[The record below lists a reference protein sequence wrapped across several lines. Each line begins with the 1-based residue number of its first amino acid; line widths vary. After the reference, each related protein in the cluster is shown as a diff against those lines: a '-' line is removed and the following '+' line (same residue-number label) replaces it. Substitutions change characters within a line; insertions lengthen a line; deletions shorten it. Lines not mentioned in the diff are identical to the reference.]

1 MNIAS
6 TKRQTK
12 GMVKYLMCF
21 FHVVKNIA
29 EKVSS
34 FPADV
39 VSTVF
44 KHLYLMHY
52 ARDTTEFTD
61 RYAAAQ
67 VAWTAIPQLKFFT
80 EYFKKQWIDSPFSN
94 WGCYHTP
101 TGFAKTNNPVEQF
114 NNAIKR
120 DYSLRTLL
128 KLVALVEQ
136 LTLMCCHRSRGT
148 IVFSLESKPNREL
161 QDRYKYLLSEGRLS
175 IIQPHK
181 HGLDFLL
188 DGPSETHVAYVY
200 QRGAPPRLPV
210 PDQGNEKK
218 RLGKRNK
225 HYMET
230 MEQPVGGWRVD
241 MEARGTNIEC
251 VFMYWQR
258 YVRREDQFRGKD
270 NKKTLH
276 KQKTYEKR
284 KEPCG
289 RTRAFA

>member
-1 MNIAS
+1 M
-6 TKRQTK
+6 
-12 GMVKYLMCF
+12 
-21 FHVVKNIA
+21 
-29 EKVSS
+29 
-34 FPADV
+34 
-39 VSTVF
+39 
-44 KHLYLMHY
+44 
-52 ARDTTEFTD
+52 
-61 RYAAAQ
+61 
-67 VAWTAIPQLKFFT
+67 
-80 EYFKKQWIDSPFSN
+80 
-94 WGCYHTP
+94 
-101 TGFAKTNNPVEQF
+101 EQF

-136 LTLMCCHRSRGT
+136 LTLMCRHRSRGT
-148 IVFSLESKPNREL
+148 IVFSLDSKPNREL

-241 MEARGTNIEC
+241 MEGKFCQCRSWYKYRMC
-251 VFMYWQR
+251 VHVLAALRASGRPIPGERQPKNASQT
-258 YVRREDQFRGKD
+258 EDVRGKEGTVRSD
-270 NKKTLH
+270 THFYLSNTSSNVNAKTILN
-276 KQKTYEKR
+276 
-284 KEPCG
+284 
-289 RTRAFA
+289 AFSILALVTISHNIRM